1 MARETTNTGKLGR
14 LQQFSAAMEANK
26 DDLPHLEVNRAQLVT
41 HLTQAQDA
49 VKQQAAFRAS
59 KQESS
64 RQLRTSLSESERVA
78 NVLRLAVIQHFGIR
92 SEKLAEFGLQPFRSR
107 SRKAKPAPEP
117 QTTPQEPTASPP
129 AGAETPAAAPNPSPR

>member
-26 DDLPHLEVNRAQLVT
+26 DELPHLEVHRVQLVT

-78 NVLRLAVIQHFGIR
+78 NVLRVAVIQHFGPR
-92 SEKLAEFGLQPFRSR
+92 SEKLAEFGLQPFRG
-107 SRKAKPAPEP
+107 RKAKPAPEEP
-117 QTTPQEPTASPP
+117 QTTPQEPTASS
-129 AGAETPAAAPNPSPR
+129 AETPAATPNVPPR